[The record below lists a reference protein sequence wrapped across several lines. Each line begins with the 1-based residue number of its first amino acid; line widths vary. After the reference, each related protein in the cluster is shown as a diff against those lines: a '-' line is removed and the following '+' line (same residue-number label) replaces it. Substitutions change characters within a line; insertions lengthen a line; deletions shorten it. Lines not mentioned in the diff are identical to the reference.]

1 MLTANIQT
9 ITRLRINVDGEG
21 VRSVVFMHHCPLRCF
36 WCCNPETR
44 TGEGYRTLT
53 VRELYGYLKRD
64 VPYFEK
70 SRGGVVFSGGEPL
83 LQADFLESFIREY
96 GGKWNADIETSLY
109 AKRETVERLIPLI
122 HAWNVDFKAFD
133 EALHRRYT
141 GVSNVPIHENLR
153 LLSQKAGR
161 ENVVI
166 TFPMIPEFNT
176 SPEQIA

>member
-83 LQADFLESFIREY
+83 LQADFLKDLELQTISQ
-96 GGKWNADIETSLY
+96 
-109 AKRETVERLIPLI
+109 V
-122 HAWNVDFKAFD
+122 
-133 EALHRRYT
+133 
-141 GVSNVPIHENLR
+141 
-153 LLSQKAGR
+153 LLLLW
-161 ENVVI
+161 
-166 TFPMIPEFNT
+166 
-176 SPEQIA
+176 